1 MLLFLGGIAFLV
13 LGYFLYGKLVEK
25 IFGPD
30 DRETPALKSPDGVDF
45 VVLPRWKNMLIQ
57 LLNIAGIGPVI
68 GVILGIKFGIIAL
81 VIIPVGCVLMGAVH
95 DMAAGMMSIRDNG
108 ANLPKIVQ
116 TNLGKTYNVVFEWF
130 MVILLLLVVAV
141 FINTPAQLINTTA
154 YLERIFE
161 VMDEPISIDDHEN
174 AYPLP
179 EIQGKV
185 ELKDVTFA
193 YEKVCPIRF
202 PGHCLPPAIRQQARW
217 LNVYAPADPLG
228 YPLRPLQNYAAVV
241 HEDLALPVGPW
252 YKRHTPLSHMEY
264 WNDARFHDYLAD
276 YLRRL
281 LAAGLEPAGAGRA
294 LPAGEP
300 GDRPLAELC

>member
-1 MLLFLGGIAFLV
+1 
-13 LGYFLYGKLVEK
+13 
-25 IFGPD
+25 
-30 DRETPALKSPDGVDF
+30 
-45 VVLPRWKNMLIQ
+45 
-57 LLNIAGIGPVI
+57 
-68 GVILGIKFGIIAL
+68 
-81 VIIPVGCVLMGAVH
+81 
-95 DMAAGMMSIRDNG
+95 
-108 ANLPKIVQ
+108 
-116 TNLGKTYNVVFEWF
+116 
-130 MVILLLLVVAV
+130 
-141 FINTPAQLINTTA
+141 
-154 YLERIFE
+154 
-161 VMDEPISIDDHEN
+161 
-174 AYPLP
+174 
-179 EIQGKV
+179 
-185 ELKDVTFA
+185 
-193 YEKVCPIRF
+193 EKVCPIRF